1 MNKIFNVIVASILCM
16 SYMMTASEIE
26 WGGMDI
32 HKFSPEFKQKNREWL
47 IESVKEGALNNV
59 ETALRLGAPADTKVD
74 GIPLVVIAA
83 RLATKQHDEPYEFI
97 TRILLE
103 HGGAEGLRAD
113 QILKQVPGA
122 NLYLRQLIMSFA
134 GTEEQKKNLRS
145 L

>member
-1 MNKIFNVIVASILCM
+1 MNKIFNVIVALMLCVSVM
-16 SYMMTASEIE
+16 QASEIE

-47 IESVKEGALNNV
+47 IESVKEGALNHV
-59 ETALRLGAPADTKVD
+59 ETALRLGAPADTKEEGV
-74 GIPLVVIAA
+74 PLVVIAA

-103 HGGAEGLRAD
+103 HGGAEGLTAD

-134 GTEEQKKNLRS
+134 GTEEQKKGLRG